1 MNRYFKKIIAL
12 MISAIIIAGTFPAP
26 SFASSSPHVTI
37 SVSPRELSEEGNVTV
52 SITLKNTNA
61 ASVEPTATP
70 PATQVPTVTPQ
81 PTNPAQPTTPP
92 TTPPTA
98 GPTAPPAATD
108 TPAPTAAPTETSAPT
123 AAPTD
128 TPEPTE
134 APTPEPTEDTGSVN
148 LGFVSTGSQF
158 ASQDR
163 VHRFLA
169 TPGRNGAYTNIT
181 ISNPYGVAFSTF
193 GVTVPAGTQKTFTG
207 AMHVTSDMLG
217 QDLTFTVSWNDNGE
231 TKSETATCRVS
242 RRSASVYLLVSRT
255 ADPVNATEG
264 TPVTFK
270 YTFTNTGSVPLVN
283 ITLVDKHVSGSSAPM
298 YSIASLAPG
307 ASKDWE
313 YVFTMGKNTI
323 LSSPVVTFYS
333 QGSNVPLVNNVSSMT
348 IGLIQSQISKDIVQ
362 ADPSPNGVGFTLYLV
377 NNGNQKLSSLT
388 VTDELGNPVSTE
400 PFSLAVGETKVL
412 EYFVPNPESVRY
424 VVFNIVGEDFN
435 GNEFKDNTKSFIV
448 RPYIDSSLLGLSFTA
463 VTTSSLSE
471 ENVLGISFFIEN
483 TGSLDF
489 YNLVVTEQA
498 IDYDLQKWETL
509 PVGASDKVDLDINI
523 GAARNLVFHL
533 TVEDS
538 SGNTYVHE
546 AYVTA
551 ESIDVGQI
559 IPHNDP
565 SDKEGD
571 VDVENGS
578 GFGKKLDG
586 IITTTGQKLIRWF
599 RVLGLI
605 AAATAL
611 IMLAL
616 GVTELVIK
624 RNKRDMNS

>member
-1 MNRYFKKIIAL
+1 MKKIIKKILSLAVA
-12 MISAIIIAGTFPAP
+12 AIITAGSLPCPTFAE
-26 SFASSSPHVTI
+26 SGSHVTA
-37 SVSPRELSEEGNVTV
+37 SVSPRELSQEGNVTV
-52 SITLKNTNA
+52 SITIKNTNSSA
-61 ASVEPTATP
+61 AD
-70 PATQVPTVTPQ
+70 
-81 PTNPAQPTTPP
+81 PTNTPAVTQPPSNTPQPTTPP
-92 TTPPTA
+92 QQTTQPAVTPTPSA
-98 GPTAPPAATD
+98 VPA
-108 TPAPTAAPTETSAPT
+108 TPAPTPVT
-123 AAPTD
+123 PTD
-128 TPEPTE
+128 TPEPV
-134 APTPEPTEDTGSVN
+134 TPEPVTPEPSEPGDDDGRASVSP
-148 LGFVSTGSQF
+148 GFVSTMN
-158 ASQDR
+158 ASRGYR
-163 VHRFLA
+163 VHSFMA
-169 TPGRNGAYTNIT
+169 AASHNGAYTNIN

-193 GVTVPAGTQKTFTG
+193 GVTIPAGTQKTFTG
-207 AMHVTSDMLG
+207 AMHVTNEMLG
-217 QDLTFTVSWNDNGE
+217 QDLSFTVTWNDNGV
-231 TKSETATCRVS
+231 TKTEIATCRVS
-242 RRSASVYLLVSRT
+242 RRSASVYLSVTRT
-255 ADPVNATEG
+255 AEPVNAAEG

-323 LSSPVVTFYS
+323 LSAPVVTFYS
-333 QGSNVPLVNNVSSMT
+333 QGSNVPLVNNVAAMT
-348 IGLIQSQISKDIVQ
+348 IGLIQSQIQKDIVQ
-362 ADPSPNGVGFTLYLV
+362 ADPSPNGVGFTLFLT

-388 VTDELGNPVSTE
+388 VTDELGDPVSQE

-435 GNEFKDNTKSFIV
+435 GTEFKDNTKAFIV
-448 RPYIDSSLLGLSFTA
+448 RPYIDASLLGLSFTA

-471 ENVLGISFFIEN
+471 DNVLGIQFSIEN

-498 IDYDLQKWETL
+498 IDYDLQKWDTL
-509 PVGASDKVDLDINI
+509 PVGASDEVELDINI
-523 GAARNLVFHL
+523 GAARNLVFRL

-551 ESIDVGQI
+551 ESIDVSQI
-559 IPHNDP
+559 VPHNNP
-565 SDKEGD
+565 ADKEND
-571 VDVENGS
+571 VDVEDGT

-586 IITTTGQKLIRWF
+586 LITTTGQKLMRWF
-599 RVLGLI
+599 RVLGII

-616 GVTELVIK
+616 GVTELVIR
-624 RNKRDMNS
+624 RNKRDTNA